1 VAAGR
6 DSESDGSSLE
16 SSDADGRSVDIGVP
30 IVAGVG
36 SSGLRRL
43 NKTRTRLKK
52 ELPPSMERARRTSFC
67 LGYPHSYDFKSTF
80 ALTSILLTSI
90 LLTSLPRIK
99 RDHAGRNVRRPKDA
113 LFARSVSIMGSNKGL
128 ERFQS
133 V

>member
-80 ALTSILLTSI
+80 ALTSILLTS
-90 LLTSLPRIK
+90 LPRIK